1 MSQAPHSPATA
12 ASGASRAASIYTTLA
27 AGRDYRSELSIKRS
41 RFITVLRRVD
51 DEAGAR
57 VLETELRHEFYGAR
71 HHCSALVL
79 GAQREIIRSHDDGE
93 PAGTAGVPMLGS
105 LLKYEAPAREENG
118 AAPNTHLPTAK
129 LSDVC
134 AVVVRYFGGT
144 LLGAGGLVRA
154 YSDSV
159 SGALASASLVRR
171 ERLQRFTVALAHGDA
186 GRIENELR
194 SAGYSMTGNSYGAQ
208 ETKIGF
214 AVADQAA
221 VIDAVADRL
230 ASLTGGHAN
239 LVPAGSSWVDS
250 PPLG

>member
-1 MSQAPHSPATA
+1 MSQAPHSPATV
-12 ASGASRAASIYTTLA
+12 ASCVSHADNIYTTLA
-27 AGRDYRSELSIKRS
+27 AGLDYRSELSVKRS

-57 VLETELRHEFYGAR
+57 VLMTELRREFYDAR

-79 GAQREIIRSHDDGE
+79 GAQREIVRSHDDGE

-105 LLKYEAPAREENG
+105 LLKYEAPARAGNG
-118 AAPNTHLPTAK
+118 VGPNTHPPTAD

-159 SGALASASLVRR
+159 SEALASAPLVHR

-214 AVADQAA
+214 AVADQTA

-230 ASLTGGHAN
+230 ASLTGGHGI
-239 LVPAGSSWVDS
+239 LVSAGSCWVDS
-250 PPLG
+250 PPLA